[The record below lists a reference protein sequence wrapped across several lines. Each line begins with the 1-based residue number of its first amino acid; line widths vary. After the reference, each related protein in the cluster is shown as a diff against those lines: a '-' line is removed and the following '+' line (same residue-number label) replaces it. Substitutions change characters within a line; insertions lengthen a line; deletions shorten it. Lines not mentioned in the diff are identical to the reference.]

1 MPKRILG
8 LSLSSV
14 LMSGGAVMALA
25 SATLFATSSEN
36 LLRTSFGN
44 ALNLTAETQAHVAA
58 AKTVPLAGSEEFWLS
73 AMRPTMKNGGPAPL
87 ATTVVV
93 GDRITMTLGGVERQ
107 LEVANVAEIEP
118 KITAVDTASDA
129 TRFVLITA
137 RDTRDAAA
145 RPIRFAVEIQPDA
158 APVAG
163 MKTARAL

>member
-14 LMSGGAVMALA
+14 LMSGGAIMALA
-25 SATLFATSSEN
+25 GTALFAASSEN
-36 LLRTSFGN
+36 LLRSSFGS
-44 ALNLTAETQAHVAA
+44 ALHAA
-58 AKTVPLAGSEEFWLS
+58 ADTQSRVSAPKSVPMAGSEEFWLS
-73 AMRPTMKNGGPAPL
+73 AMRHDGPAPL
-87 ATTVVV
+87 TKTVAV
-93 GDRITMTLGGVERQ
+93 GDRITMTLSGVERQ
-107 LEVANVAEIEP
+107 LEVANVAEFEP
-118 KITAVDTASDA
+118 KITAVNTTPDA

-137 RDTRDAAA
+137 RDTRDATA